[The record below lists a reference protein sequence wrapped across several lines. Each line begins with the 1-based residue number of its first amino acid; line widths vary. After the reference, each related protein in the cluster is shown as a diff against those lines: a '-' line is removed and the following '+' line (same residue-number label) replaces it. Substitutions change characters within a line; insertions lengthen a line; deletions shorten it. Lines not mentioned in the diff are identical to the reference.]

1 MSSSRAIPQT
11 SVGRL
16 VSLCV
21 DNPQYYSAPVSS
33 SMPSLLP
40 LSAAAAAA
48 AVGTTNKQDEND
60 EQMMLWKNIANLFAK
75 YDNLESVIQ
84 DQKESTDRCADEVYQ
99 EVQEVR
105 ADIERVQ
112 SDLTE
117 NNVLSKHIRKIR
129 KYVNKKCEKLQED
142 INYGTSCADDEIFAY
157 IETLRSDF
165 DSRIQNLLDAN
176 TRQAQEMSELN
187 DTYYRDYE
195 MFIQRE
201 NHLMSKLD
209 AALHMNEDLNNRIKQ
224 FEDVMMRQ
232 MKIMNDQITT
242 ARDELR
248 NEMVQRDFAL
258 AGDLREEFVHAIT
271 KEVAFESKTS
281 AQLVQTVND
290 ELTDLVT
297 RSNQYHSHR
306 FFGMVEDIK
315 QIRENGETLKKCIG
329 MVDAELSD
337 VKETVEHLTDEVG
350 QNTTD
355 VSNVGED
362 LADFKEDMYRELDR
376 DYYDLK
382 DHVKRQMSR
391 HEKKYQHR
399 HDAPPAVVDAQN
411 TDAVQMIA
419 NEYAEEPENPQP
431 NDDEHVIVI
440 DENMFRSDDEDEAD
454 ELKPQV

>member
-16 VSLCV
+16 VSLAV
-21 DNPQYYSAPVSS
+21 DNPHYYSAPVSAS

-40 LSAAAAAA
+40 LSAAAAA

-75 YDNLESVIQ
+75 YDNLESAIQ
-84 DQKESTDRCADEVYQ
+84 DQKDSTDRCTDEVYQ

-129 KYVNKKCEKLQED
+129 KYVGKKCEKLRED
-142 INYGTSCADDEIFAY
+142 INYGTSCADEEIYAY
-157 IETLRSDF
+157 IGTLRSEF
-165 DSRIQNLLDAN
+165 DTRILNLQDEN

-187 DTYYRDYE
+187 NTYYRDYE
-195 MFIQRE
+195 LFIQRE
-201 NHLMSKLD
+201 NHLMAKLD
-209 AALHMNEDLNNRIKQ
+209 AALHMNENLNNRIKQ

-232 MKIMNDQITT
+232 MNIMNDQITT
-242 ARDELR
+242 TRDELR

-258 AGDLREEFVHAIT
+258 AGDMREEFAHLIT

-306 FFGMVEDIK
+306 FFGMVEDIN

-382 DHVKRQMSR
+382 DHVKRQISR
-391 HEKKYQHR
+391 HEKKYQ

-411 TDAVQMIA
+411 TDAVQIIA

-440 DENMFRSDDEDEAD
+440 DENTFRSDGDDEDE
-454 ELKPQV
+454 LRPQV

>member
-195 MFIQRE
+195 MFVRRE
-201 NHLMSKLD
+201 NDLMSKLD

>member
-40 LSAAAAAA
+40 LSAAAA
-48 AVGTTNKQDEND
+48 VGATNKQDEND

-117 NNVLSKHIRKIR
+117 NNVLSKHVRKIR
-129 KYVNKKCEKLQED
+129 KYVNKKCDKLKEA

-157 IETLRSDF
+157 IETIRSDF
-165 DSRIQNLLDAN
+165 DSRIQNLQDAN

-195 MFIQRE
+195 MFVQRE
-201 NHLMSKLD
+201 NDLMAKLD
-209 AALHMNEDLNNRIKQ
+209 AALHMSETLNERIKQ
-224 FEDVMMRQ
+224 FEDVVMRR
-232 MKIMNDQITT
+232 MNILNDQIYT
-242 ARDELR
+242 ARDEVR
-248 NEMVQRDFAL
+248 DEMVQRNFAL

-271 KEVAFESKTS
+271 KEVAFESKIN
-281 AQLVQTVND
+281 AQLVQSVND

-315 QIRENGETLKKCIG
+315 QIKDNGETLKKCIG
-329 MVDAELSD
+329 MVDAEVSD
-337 VKETVEHLTDEVG
+337 MKETVEHLTDEVG
-350 QNTTD
+350 RNTTD

-362 LADFKEDMYRELDR
+362 LADFKEDMYHELDR

-411 TDAVQMIA
+411 TDAVQLIA

-431 NDDEHVIVI
+431 NEDEHVIVI
-440 DENMFRSDDEDEAD
+440 DENMFRSDDEDEDDA
-454 ELKPQV
+454 LKPQV

>member
-21 DNPQYYSAPVSS
+21 DNPQYYSSSSSS

-40 LSAAAAAA
+40 LSAAAA

-419 NEYAEEPENPQP
+419 NEYAEEPENLQP

>member
-21 DNPQYYSAPVSS
+21 DNPQYYSSSSSS

-40 LSAAAAAA
+40 LSAAAA

>member
-21 DNPQYYSAPVSS
+21 DNPQYYSAPVSAS

-40 LSAAAAAA
+40 LSAAAA

-60 EQMMLWKNIANLFAK
+60 EKTIIWKNIANLFAK
-75 YDNLESVIQ
+75 YDNLESAIQ
-84 DQKESTDRCADEVYQ
+84 EQKESTDRCADEVYQ

-165 DSRIQNLLDAN
+165 DSRIQNLQDAN

-195 MFIQRE
+195 MFVQRE

-209 AALHMNEDLNNRIKQ
+209 AALHMSETLNERIKQ
-224 FEDVMMRQ
+224 FEDVIMRQ
-232 MKIMNDQITT
+232 MKIMNDQIYT
-242 ARDELR
+242 ARDEVR
-248 NEMVQRDFAL
+248 DEMVQRNFAL

-306 FFGMVEDIK
+306 FFGMVEDIN
-315 QIRENGETLKKCIG
+315 QIRVNGETLKKCIG

-382 DHVKRQMSR
+382 DHVKRQISR
-391 HEKKYQHR
+391 HEKKYQH
-399 HDAPPAVVDAQN
+399 DAPSSVVDAQN
-411 TDAVQMIA
+411 TDAVQIIA
-419 NEYAEEPENPQP
+419 NEYAEQEEQAQPQP
-431 NDDEHVIVI
+431 DEDEHVIII
-440 DENMFRSDDEDEAD
+440 DENTFRSDGDDEV
-454 ELKPQV
+454 ELRPQV

>member
-21 DNPQYYSAPVSS
+21 DNPQYYSSSSSS

-40 LSAAAAAA
+40 LSAAAA

-165 DSRIQNLLDAN
+165 DSRIQNLQDAN

-224 FEDVMMRQ
+224 FEDIMMRQ

-382 DHVKRQMSR
+382 DHVKRQISR